1 MELSERLN
9 FIVKNIENTSVLADI
24 GTDHGYIP
32 LYALKNGI
40 CSKAIAVDI
49 NKEPLDK
56 AKLNA
61 ILEGM
66 GDELEFR
73 LGDGLAVLGQ
83 GEVDVTVI
91 AGMGGNLIRDI
102 LEAHIEKVN
111 DMSYLI
117 LQPAQNPEVLREYLY
132 NNNYEIISEDLCL
145 DDNVYY
151 ELFKVRRREGEATKL
166 DSIYYEVSPKFLMS
180 KHPLMKEYLISKV
193 ENYKKIL
200 GFITESTVN
209 ASERR
214 KLVNEKIDVISNMI
228 NFL

>member
-1 MELSERLN
+1 
-9 FIVKNIENTSVLADI
+9 
-24 GTDHGYIP
+24 
-32 LYALKNGI
+32 
-40 CSKAIAVDI
+40 DI

-91 AGMGGNLIRDI
+91 AGMGGKLIRDI

-145 DDNVYY
+145 DDNIYY
-151 ELFKVRRREGEATKL
+151 ELFKARRKEGEATKL